1 VAKKKDKKKRR
12 WGIILLIPI
21 TITIVLVG
29 ALAGL
34 GVIDLSGVF
43 GLNDNGDNGDMGG
56 SGGTVA
62 TTTATPTATA
72 TETTFTYF
80 DGGYSGQYPTCVETD
95 VDFYWLCACMME
107 GEEYGYYG
115 KYSSVWWDNNTAM
128 YLRCWDILGEMECSE
143 PEAPINADI
152 ISTTP
157 YWCQGIIV
165 ECTGGCTCMNE
176 SDAASMWPNHTHLQ
190 HLCSHKLCGYSS
202 EYDFMYC
209 YHDDIINPKATPA
222 TCITGNIGAFIDDVR
237 EERAG
242 LEQSPIGAVIPIL
255 ALIIIVVYA
264 LKRE

>member
-43 GLNDNGDNGDMGG
+43 GLNDNGDNGDTGG

-72 TETTFTYF
+72 TETTFTPF
-80 DGGYSGQYPTCVETD
+80 DGGYSGIYPTCVETD
-95 VDFYWLCACMME
+95 YDYYWLCICMLE

-143 PEAPINADI
+143 PEAPLDAAI
-152 ISTTP
+152 IVTTP
-157 YWCQGIIV
+157 YWCQAIIV
-165 ECTGGCTCMNE
+165 ECTGGCSCMNK
-176 SDAASMWPNHTHLQ
+176 SDAIDLWGNDHIMHM
-190 HLCSHKLCGYSS
+190 CSNNLCGYSTGGQ
-202 EYDFMYC
+202 MYC
-209 YHDDIINPKATPA
+209 YHDDEINPGATEVTLEPCIVPA
-222 TCITGNIGAFIDDVR
+222 FLDDFR
-237 EERAG
+237 EERPS
-242 LEQSPIGAVIPIL
+242 EQSPIGAVIPIL
-255 ALIIIVVYA
+255 AFIIIVVYA